1 MAEVGKVKISNLPL
15 ASSVSDN
22 DAMLIVQNG
31 SAKRVMP
38 SLMKGKQG
46 DKGDDGKTGQG
57 FAYKW
62 DGTSLVLG
70 TIAVGSSTIKWG
82 EGVNLKGEQG
92 DEGLKGAGSHVEQN
106 GTKVR
111 FGRSA
116 VGQTS
121 VTWGEYVQ
129 LRGSDAIY
137 QWDGTSLKMGTRTYT
152 VDGSTEEYSAGVDL
166 KGATGQGMA
175 YRWVGTKLQLGTIPV
190 GGGEVSWITGI
201 DLKGEQG
208 LRGVHGTDLEYVWEG
223 TSLKLGRIRYSEDG
237 TMTLVYSDPVNLQGN
252 RGEQGLQPAM
262 QMGDVTTLNPEETAS
277 ATFVKD
283 GTTAD
288 GADIYKLNLSIPRG
302 MAGKEGMPRI
312 PSAVLSLTSAST
324 SDEIFAA
331 WGGKDAMLAVGT
343 SFLAGEKSNC
353 LMSGNATLY
362 FAYTDAD
369 NFQLDMLFRLKGK
382 ENQYEHWVVDGEAT
396 LTVTTYDNVHVNNA
410 STMVKGKQYAFEP
423 DTDGSASGVMKEV
436 AVITQEEKDKINS
449 VYSKSEIDSTFAKQ
463 ANVYTKDETYT
474 KQEVENKIPTLVDA
488 YSKTESDERYPQKG
502 DVIKTLPE
510 SAVKLMMKYINNESN
525 QTVTDE
531 DYNTFLSYAPDGR
544 NSYLVEVGDHGIT
557 KYNVV
562 NNSNEI
568 YVDWIFE
575 VETTTYLY
583 EIVIQKETKSVLSGG
598 FITSMAP
605 AEEGIG
611 LMTFYRSTDGTSE
624 QATISLKTKGTGSQ
638 FLSDDGT
645 YKEIDTSSLAAK
657 SEVSQYLNMPD
668 ELLSAIFNTTGK
680 TATDEN
686 YATIVKYVPA
696 GESKVFL
703 GNMISL
709 GLSGSGKFAI
719 TNNGEV
725 IVITIDYQ
733 DSVSNQSTKSM
744 IGINHSDKAV
754 AFLKII
760 NSISVKD
767 SGLTIYGNKRN
778 TDGTSSSKTID
789 LITNG
794 TGSKYLSD
802 DGSYKEI
809 ESRLPYFFNPSVL
822 NGMSTSTSYPA
833 SEITGQLGMTL
844 REFVANYGERIV
856 FKEYMGALAYSQDSA
871 GTLAE
876 FTYYTNNKIR
886 VVKIIHEDADTTC
899 NVTVTEKQLV
909 TNILAMSESNYAN
922 LSSKDSSTLY
932 LVY

>member
-31 SAKRVMP
+31 SAKRVLP
-38 SLMKGKQG
+38 SLMKGKPG
-46 DKGDDGKTGQG
+46 DKGKTGQG

-92 DEGLKGAGSHVEQN
+92 DEGLKGAGSYVEQS

-111 FGRSA
+111 FGQSA

-152 VDGSTEEYSAGVDL
+152 VDGSTDEYTAGVDL

-223 TSLKLGRIRYSEDG
+223 TSLKLGRITYREDG
-237 TMTLVYSDPVNLQGN
+237 TETLTFSDPVNLQGY

-262 QMGDVTTLNPEETAS
+262 QMGDVITLNPEETAS

-283 GTTAD
+283 GITTE

-369 NFQLDMLFRLKGK
+369 NFQLDILFRLKGK
-382 ENQYEHWVVDGEAT
+382 DNQYEHWVVDGVAS

-410 STMVKGKQYAFEP
+410 STMTKGKQYAFEP

-436 AVITQEEKDKINS
+436 TVITQEEKDKINGT
-449 VYSKSEIDSTFAKQ
+449 YSKAEIDNTFATK
-463 ANVYTKDETYT
+463 ANTYTKDETYT
-474 KQEVENKIPTLVDA
+474 KEEVEAKIPTLVDA
-488 YSKTESDERYPQKG
+488 YSKTESDERYPQKDSVYPKG
-502 DVIKTLPE
+502 DTYSKNEVDAKIPKVVDAYSKTESDERYPLKNNVYAKDKTYTKEEVDAKIPAPLDAYSKTESDERYPLKTDMSNLATKDELAQVFVMSEALQAAIENVVDGDGSQLETLISLVPAGTRKMYLPR
-510 SAVKLMMKYINNESN
+510 SGTNSGS
-525 QTVTDE
+525 
-531 DYNTFLSYAPDGR
+531 LSYAQYVYIYRPNTDG
-544 NSYLVEVGDHGIT
+544 STDTMYL
-557 KYNVV
+557 
-562 NNSNEI
+562 S
-568 YVDWIFE
+568 F
-575 VETTTYLY
+575 
-583 EIVIQKETKSVLSGG
+583 
-598 FITSMAP
+598 
-605 AEEGIG
+605 IG
-611 LMTFYRSTDGTSE
+611 LMSFMYPSTYPLYNVCVKIDCTNKTKSESSGIFSISGNTVAITGVDENSNDYTFQIAHHKNVCKQFFASASVTTLTNLPVDKYSIAATVS
-624 QATISLKTKGTGSQ
+624 AASTISFASTPQ
-638 FLSDDGT
+638 DGME
-645 YKEIDTSSLAAK
+645 YVIDIK
-657 SEVSQYLNMPD
+657 N
-668 ELLSAIFNTTGK
+668 
-680 TATDEN
+680 
-686 YATIVKYVPA
+686 
-696 GESKVFL
+696 
-703 GNMISL
+703 
-709 GLSGSGKFAI
+709 
-719 TNNGEV
+719 
-725 IVITIDYQ
+725 
-733 DSVSNQSTKSM
+733 
-744 IGINHSDKAV
+744 
-754 AFLKII
+754 
-760 NSISVKD
+760 
-767 SGLTIYGNKRN
+767 
-778 TDGTSSSKTID
+778 TSSSD
-789 LITNG
+789 ITQPIPTDSNWQCDVNSV
-794 TGSKYLSD
+794 T
-802 DGSYKEI
+802 
-809 ESRLPYFFNPSVL
+809 LPAGKV
-822 NGMSTSTSYPA
+822 A
-833 SEITGQLGMTL
+833 SI
-844 REFVANYGERIV
+844 
-856 FKEYMGALAYSQDSA
+856 S
-871 GTLAE
+871 
-876 FTYYTNNKIR
+876 IR
-886 VVKIIHEDADTTC
+886 YVHSIYCVR
-899 NVTVTEKQLV
+899 V
-909 TNILAMSESNYAN
+909 
-922 LSSKDSSTLY
+922 
-932 LVY
+932 